1 MPAETDFA
9 PPSGLAQLAPG
20 VEVTATCPS
29 ATGARRALTVRRLAR
44 RPHLYHLRNALSAAE
59 VADRNHYWDKKET
72 PRFGEMMSRYEHH
85 SAFYQRLEGSCELDF
100 KIARKEHCDA
110 DGRD

>member
-44 RPHLYHLRNALSAAE
+44 RPHLYHLRNVLSAAE
-59 VADRNHYWDKKET
+59 CDRLVAAAAARESGSSLY
-72 PRFGEMMSRYEHH
+72 
-85 SAFYQRLEGSCELDF
+85 SASSLMYRLPSLCVESYS
-100 KIARKEHCDA
+100 
-110 DGRD
+110 

>member
-44 RPHLYHLRNALSAAE
+44 RPHLYRLRNVLSAAE
-59 VADRNHYWDKKET
+59 CDRLVAAAVASARRTHHAQT
-72 PRFGEMMSRYEHH
+72 GVGEDH
-85 SAFYQRLEGSCELDF
+85 SPMLLGTV
-100 KIARKEHCDA
+100 ARP
-110 DGRD
+110 